1 MTKDEPKPRQVAR
14 IRRGGPFA
22 LLRDVELI
30 AIAGVIVLSV
40 GLAVA
45 ATKLVMDVLLA
56 AMRLHR
62 RDPADASATWSAG
75 ASTHDRHRR
84 VIRLALTAILPA
96 PKAHRRSA

>member
-1 MTKDEPKPRQVAR
+1 MTKDESKPPQVAR
-14 IRRGGPFA
+14 RRRGGPFA

-30 AIAGVIVLSV
+30 ALAVVILLSV

-45 ATKLVMDVLLA
+45 ATKLVMDALLA

-62 RDPADASATWSAG
+62 GDRTHASATWSAEG
-75 ASTHDRHRR
+75 STLYRHRR
-84 VIRLALTAILPA
+84 AIRLALMAILPA